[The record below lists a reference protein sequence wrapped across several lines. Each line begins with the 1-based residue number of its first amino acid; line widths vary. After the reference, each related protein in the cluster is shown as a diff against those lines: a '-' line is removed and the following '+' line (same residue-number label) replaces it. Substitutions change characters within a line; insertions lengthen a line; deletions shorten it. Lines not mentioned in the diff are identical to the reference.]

1 MYIWS
6 EKVRATSTNDMW
18 CAPEEGSHGKKSVEK
33 DMQSICADKSYR
45 ADFDQLLEVYS
56 EQCVGIQAS
65 EVYLAQASAVYVVLI
80 YSLTE

>member
-1 MYIWS
+1 
-6 EKVRATSTNDMW
+6 MW

-33 DMQSICADKSYR
+33 DIQSICADKSYR

-65 EVYLAQASAVYVVLI
+65 EVYLAQASANLWLLYVVLI

>member
-1 MYIWS
+1 M
-6 EKVRATSTNDMW
+6 V
-18 CAPEEGSHGKKSVEK
+18 SVEK

-56 EQCVGIQAS
+56 EQCLGIQAS